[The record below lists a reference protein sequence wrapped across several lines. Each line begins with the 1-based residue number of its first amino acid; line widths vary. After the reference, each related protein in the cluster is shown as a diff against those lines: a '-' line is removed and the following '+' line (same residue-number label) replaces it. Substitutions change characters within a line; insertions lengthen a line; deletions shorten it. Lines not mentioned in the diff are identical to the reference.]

1 MNSLFGNWASTLRK
15 NSLLLVLLMLLPTL
29 GISNSVMAAEKIY
42 ASYSILEIP
51 IPVISLETYVK
62 TGVIDDE
69 LAISK
74 QYISFK
80 KLQELR
86 QILLR
91 SVKISPAIAAQ
102 FLHTQQGEFL
112 LRRLAEVIKTKSL
125 LPESEFDAL
134 RDAIIAAS
142 GEPEGLT
149 LLNVLRNYPSSTVH
163 VKLADSLE
171 IAGKLEQLISETDKA
186 IAAIQQLSNI
196 EAGKIQ
202 NVNLSPLPDLQTE
215 GNFQSNK
222 YTLELFDSTRN
233 RRLFTDVYIPNVP
246 HPTPV
251 IVISHGLGLD
261 SSNFRYLAHHLA
273 SRGLAVVVPNHPVSQ
288 DQQPQQQFLIKRN
301 TREVIE
307 AGEFLDQPL
316 DIKYI
321 LDQLQKSNQSDP
333 IFKGKF
339 NLEQVGVFGQS
350 FGGYTAL
357 VLAGAKINFEQLEQ
371 DCQPDVLRDTW
382 NMSLLLQCRAL
393 ELQTKSI
400 QKYNFNLRDERVKAA
415 IAVNPITSSIFGQV
429 GLNQIQTPVMFFSSS
444 EDTVA
449 PALYEQIL
457 PFSWLTHP
465 QKYLVMLVGGTH
477 FSSIGNSN
485 TGSQQVRLPTDM
497 IGNASQ
503 ARSYINAFSLS
514 FFQTY
519 VSQKPQYIPYLNA
532 GYAKT
537 ISSQFLGLSLVQS
550 LNSHEFAS
558 VLGSNIQEVIPGK
571 KTSYNHNQVWI
582 LDLRYWCILASCHDF
597 FVMYF

>member
-1 MNSLFGNWASTLRK
+1 MNSLFGNWASSLRK
-15 NSLLLVLLMLLPTL
+15 NSLLLVLSMLLPTL

-69 LAISK
+69 LAIYQ
-74 QYISFK
+74 QYISFQQ
-80 KLQELR
+80 LQELR

-91 SVKISPAIAAQ
+91 SVKISPAVAAQ

-125 LPESEFDAL
+125 PPESEFDAL

-149 LLNVLRNYPSSTVH
+149 LLNLLRKYPSSTVYLQ
-163 VKLADSLE
+163 LADSLE
-171 IAGKLEQLISETDKA
+171 IAGKLEQLISETNQA
-186 IAAIQQLSNI
+186 IAAIQKLSNI
-196 EAGKIQ
+196 EAGNIQ
-202 NVNLSPLPDLQTE
+202 NVNLLPLPDLQTE
-215 GNFQSNK
+215 GNFKSKK
-222 YTLELFDSTRN
+222 YTLEFFDSTRN
-233 RRLFTDVYIPNVP
+233 RRLFTDVYIPNVH

-273 SRGLAVVVPNHPVSQ
+273 SRGLVVVVPNHPGSQ
-288 DQQPQQQFLIKRN
+288 DQKLPRQPSLIKSN
-301 TREVIE
+301 TGKVIE
-307 AGEFLDQPL
+307 AGEFLDRPL
-316 DIKYI
+316 DIKYV

-333 IFKGKF
+333 IFKGKL

-357 VLAGAKINFEQLEQ
+357 ALAGAKINFAQLEQ
-371 DCQPDVLRDTW
+371 DCQPDALQDTW

-393 ELQTKSI
+393 ELQTKSR
-400 QKYNFNLRDERVKAA
+400 QKYNFNLRDKRVKAA

-429 GLNQIQTPVMFFSSS
+429 GLNQIQTPVMFVGSS

-457 PFSWLTHP
+457 PFSWLTNPH
-465 QKYLVMLVGGTH
+465 KYLVMLVGGTH
-477 FSSIGNSN
+477 FSTIGNSN
-485 TGSQQVRLPTDM
+485 SGSKQVPLPTDM

-519 VSQKPQYIPYLNA
+519 VSQKPQYISYLNA

-537 ISSQFLGLSLVQS
+537 ISSQSLGLSLVQS
-550 LNSHEFAS
+550 LNSQEFAS
-558 VLGSNIQEVIPGK
+558 VLGSNIQEVIPEK
-571 KTSYNHNQVWI
+571 KNFLQP
-582 LDLRYWCILASCHDF
+582 
-597 FVMYF
+597 